1 MGKSAGLGLN
11 DCAVDFGFC
20 SLSSRI
26 RSESQ
31 VFVLRLS
38 SEHSHFPLLC
48 LKGGYSPCSTGVGR
62 CGEKGGCPGSC

>member
-1 MGKSAGLGLN
+1 MGKSAGFGLN
-11 DCAVDFGFC
+11 GCAVDFGFC

-38 SEHSHFPLLC
+38 SEHSHFLLVC
-48 LKGGYSPCSTGVGR
+48 V
-62 CGEKGGCPGSC
+62 